1 MTAQDILDYAHS
13 VVALMEDGKVTEL
26 SEAYVAAH
34 PVGDE
39 KDQTAIM
46 KSIDGLLTEAAKG
59 VEGTVEME
67 VPTETSDAEEAVE
80 G

>member
-46 KSIDGLLTEAAKG
+46 KSIDGLLTAAKG

-67 VPTETSDAEEAVE
+67 VPAETSDAEAAVE